1 MLVENKT
8 DRFGTRLWIN
18 SYSFSA
24 GVANGEKSFL
34 PFSGTSHA
42 ANESY
47 SLPRAMR
54 RGCFRRVDTVGGT
67 FEWFIVRD
75 TRLVPLIK
83 IASSF
88 LRSRGAASGV
98 RIRERAKEGGRKGQG
113 EDGWSKVNVPAS
125 SSKGKA
131 EFVADEICSV
141 IKSRLRNAYRRF
153 FLFFFYFT
161 FAPFLFSSPFFSSFF
176 HFVFL
181 FVFLLFSTE
190 TPLVLMGTTSSVVEQ
205 FSVIRLLL
213 FFFFVISGNKIRYR
227 LD

>member
-88 LRSRGAASGV
+88 LRSREAASGV

-181 FVFLLFSTE
+181 LVFLLFSTE

>member
-153 FLFFFYFT
+153 FFVFFLFYLCSFPLFF
-161 FAPFLFSSPFFSSFF
+161 SFFSFF
-176 HFVFL
+176 
-181 FVFLLFSTE
+181 FSLRL
-190 TPLVLMGTTSSVVEQ
+190 PSCFSVVFHGDAACFNGNYELGGRAV
-205 FSVIRLLL
+205 FSDSFIS
-213 FFFFVISGNKIRYR
+213 FFFVISGNKIRYR

>member
-153 FLFFFYFT
+153 FCFFFYFT

-181 FVFLLFSTE
+181 LVFLLFSTE

-213 FFFFVISGNKIRYR
+213 FFFCNFWK
-227 LD
+227 

>member
-98 RIRERAKEGGRKGQG
+98 RIRERAKEGRRKGQG

-153 FLFFFYFT
+153 FFVFFLFYLCSFPLFF
-161 FAPFLFSSPFFSSFF
+161 S
-176 HFVFL
+176 
-181 FVFLLFSTE
+181 
-190 TPLVLMGTTSSVVEQ
+190 
-205 FSVIRLLL
+205 
-213 FFFFVISGNKIRYR
+213 FFFFFFSLRLPSCFSVVFHGDAACFNGNYELGGRAVFSDSFTSFFFCNFWK
-227 LD
+227 

>member
-153 FLFFFYFT
+153 FLFFF
-161 FAPFLFSSPFFSSFF
+161 LFYLCSFPLFFSFF
-176 HFVFL
+176 FF
-181 FVFLLFSTE
+181 FFSLRL
-190 TPLVLMGTTSSVVEQ
+190 PSCFSVVFHGDAACFNGNYELGGRAV
-205 FSVIRLLL
+205 FSDSFTS

>member
-153 FLFFFYFT
+153 FFVFFLFYLCSFPLFF
-161 FAPFLFSSPFFSSFF
+161 S
-176 HFVFL
+176 
-181 FVFLLFSTE
+181 
-190 TPLVLMGTTSSVVEQ
+190 
-205 FSVIRLLL
+205 
-213 FFFFVISGNKIRYR
+213 FFFFFFSLRLPSCFSVVFHGDAACFNGNYELGGRAVFSDSFTSFFFFCNFWK
-227 LD
+227 

>member
-181 FVFLLFSTE
+181 LVFLLFSTE

>member
-153 FLFFFYFT
+153 FFVFFLFYLCSFPLFF
-161 FAPFLFSSPFFSSFF
+161 S
-176 HFVFL
+176 
-181 FVFLLFSTE
+181 
-190 TPLVLMGTTSSVVEQ
+190 
-205 FSVIRLLL
+205 
-213 FFFFVISGNKIRYR
+213 FFFFFFSLRLPSCFSVVFHGDAACFNGNYELGGRAVFSDSFTSFFFCNFWK
-227 LD
+227 

>member
-1 MLVENKT
+1 MLVENET

-98 RIRERAKEGGRKGQG
+98 RIRERAKEGGRKGQR

-153 FLFFFYFT
+153 FLFFFFIL
-161 FAPFLFSSPFFSSFF
+161 PLLLSSF
-176 HFVFL
+176 
-181 FVFLLFSTE
+181 
-190 TPLVLMGTTSSVVEQ
+190 
-205 FSVIRLLL
+205 LLL
-213 FFFFVISGNKIRYR
+213 FFLLFFTSSSFLFFCCFPRRRR
-227 LD
+227 LF

>member
-54 RGCFRRVDTVGGT
+54 GGCFRRVDTVGGT

-181 FVFLLFSTE
+181 LVFLLFSTE

>member
-98 RIRERAKEGGRKGQG
+98 RIREKAKEGGRKGQG

-181 FVFLLFSTE
+181 LVFLLFSTE

-213 FFFFVISGNKIRYR
+213 FFFFCNFWK
-227 LD
+227 

>member
-161 FAPFLFSSPFFSSFF
+161 FAPFLFSSPFFPSFF

-181 FVFLLFSTE
+181 LVFLLFSTE

-205 FSVIRLLL
+205 FSMIRLLL
-213 FFFFVISGNKIRYR
+213 FFFCNFWK
-227 LD
+227 

>member
-153 FLFFFYFT
+153 FFVFFLFYLCSFPLFFSFF
-161 FAPFLFSSPFFSSFF
+161 FFFFSLRLPSCF
-176 HFVFL
+176 
-181 FVFLLFSTE
+181 
-190 TPLVLMGTTSSVVEQ
+190 SVVFHGDAACFNGNYELEQ

-213 FFFFVISGNKIRYR
+213 FFFCNFWK
-227 LD
+227 

>member
-88 LRSRGAASGV
+88 LRSREAASGV

-181 FVFLLFSTE
+181 LVFLLFSTE

-213 FFFFVISGNKIRYR
+213 FFFCNFWK
-227 LD
+227 

>member
-88 LRSRGAASGV
+88 LRSREAASGV

-181 FVFLLFSTE
+181 LVFLLFSTE
-190 TPLVLMGTTSSVVEQ
+190 TPLVLMGTTSSVVDQ

-213 FFFFVISGNKIRYR
+213 FFFCNFWK
-227 LD
+227 

>member
-98 RIRERAKEGGRKGQG
+98 RIREKAKEGGRKGQG

-181 FVFLLFSTE
+181 LVFLLFSTE
-190 TPLVLMGTTSSVVEQ
+190 TPLVLMGTTSSVVDQ

-213 FFFFVISGNKIRYR
+213 FFFCNFWK
-227 LD
+227 

>member
-54 RGCFRRVDTVGGT
+54 GGCFRRVDTVGGT

-153 FLFFFYFT
+153 FLFFF
-161 FAPFLFSSPFFSSFF
+161 LFYLCSFPLFFS
-176 HFVFL
+176 
-181 FVFLLFSTE
+181 
-190 TPLVLMGTTSSVVEQ
+190 
-205 FSVIRLLL
+205 
-213 FFFFVISGNKIRYR
+213 FFFFFFSLRLPSCFSVVFHGDAACFNGNYELGGRAVFSDSFTSFFFFCNFWK
-227 LD
+227 

>member
-8 DRFGTRLWIN
+8 HRFGTRLWIN

-181 FVFLLFSTE
+181 LVFLLFSTE

-213 FFFFVISGNKIRYR
+213 FFFFCNFWK
-227 LD
+227 